1 LVASK
6 SPRSAMKR
14 GSNAVTYLA
23 SASGVSRSGSTLT
36 ISTCTRSASAPSD
49 FTACAMSASV
59 VGQMS
64 GQRVKP
70 KNRTTALPRKS
81 SRRRGLPV

>member
-1 LVASK
+1 
-6 SPRSAMKR
+6 MKR

-23 SASGVSRSGSTLT
+23 SASGESRSGSTLT

-64 GQRVKP
+64 GQ
-70 KNRTTALPRKS
+70 
-81 SRRRGLPV
+81 